1 MGQRRPT
8 KKHKPTIREDL
19 KTQKGSHMKKRFYPM
34 NLQLFADEGGSGE
47 GAGNTGTPTVEELMS
62 QLAAAQAETARQKA
76 AIDKLT
82 KANGELTKNYRNSLD
97 EAGRAKL
104 DAETAQ
110 EEQAQTLASLQKE
123 LSTLKAKE
131 KYMGLGMDGKMA
143 SETAQAEVD
152 GDMAKVTANY
162 EKFLK
167 VVRESAV
174 REALNGRPGVNGGNG
189 AQSSDASVEFAKK
202 LANQQ
207 PRRTLDEDALKRWS

>member
-1 MGQRRPT
+1 M
-8 KKHKPTIREDL
+8 KKHY
-19 KTQKGSHMKKRFYPM
+19 HYYPM
-34 NLQLFADEGGSGE
+34 NLQMFADEGGADE
-47 GAGNTGTPTVEELMS
+47 GNGGSKAPTVEELMS

-110 EEQAQTLASLQKE
+110 EEQAQTLASLQRE
-123 LSTLKAKE
+123 LSTLRAKE
-131 KYMGLGMDGKMA
+131 KYMGLGMDAKMA
-143 SETAQAEVD
+143 AETAQAEVE
-152 GDMAKVTANY
+152 GDMTKVTANY

-174 REALNGRPGVNGGNG
+174 QEALNGRPGVNGGHG
-189 AQSSDASVEFAKK
+189 AQSSDSAVELAKK
-202 LANQQ
+202 LAAQQ
-207 PRRTLDEDALKRWS
+207 SRRSLDEDALKRWS